1 MLLSSVQSLCLTS
14 GRRPGAQKPQVSL
27 PAYWDFP
34 LPWAGEQG
42 CMREEDMIVLS
53 FVPLCPGAVLQSA
66 AIKRQGEYLFFCD
79 MEKVSL

>member
-1 MLLSSVQSLCLTS
+1 MHRNHKCLFLPTGISLCL
-14 GRRPGAQKPQVSL
+14 GQVNK
-27 PAYWDFP
+27 AV
-34 LPWAGEQG
+34 
-42 CMREEDMIVLS
+42 CREEDMIVLS